1 MADRQQCLCG
11 RSGVEMK
18 PANVDTQLRFLVLRT
33 QKLGIGGKHRRVD
46 LAQNDL
52 RDGILAAGNVEAG
65 MERVVA
71 QIAWRGE
78 PLALEQQPLRTRSGL
93 ADHRTIVMK

>member
-1 MADRQQCLCG
+1 MADRQQCLFG

-18 PANVDTQLRFLVLRT
+18 PANVDSQLRSLVLRT

-52 RDGILAAGNVEAG
+52 RDGILAASDVEAG

-71 QIAWRGE
+71 QIDWRGE
-78 PLALEQQPLRTRSGL
+78 PLALEQQLLRTHVGH
-93 ADHRTIVMK
+93 AGDRTIVMK